1 QGESVPETP
10 EHVTISENLESPD
23 KMMTGNEDNLSDEHT
38 VQSDESMKTVSANDK
53 NDLSVDK
60 RVGANVD
67 VVNVDVVDVDD
78 IQSEEV
84 SVDKTPGP
92 GIA

>member
-1 QGESVPETP
+1 
-10 EHVTISENLESPD
+10 
-23 KMMTGNEDNLSDEHT
+23 
-38 VQSDESMKTVSANDK
+38 MKTVSANDK

-67 VVNVDVVDVDD
+67 VVNVDD
-78 IQSEEV
+78 IQSEDV

-92 GIA
+92 GIAKRLRSRSGKTVPSSIYKCTNQDNQAK